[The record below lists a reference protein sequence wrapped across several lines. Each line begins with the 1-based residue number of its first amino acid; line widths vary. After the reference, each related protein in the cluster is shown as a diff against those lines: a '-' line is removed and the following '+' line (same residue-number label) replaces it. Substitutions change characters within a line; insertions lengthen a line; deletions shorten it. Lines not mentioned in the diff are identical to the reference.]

1 MLTVGDY
8 VLSPNI
14 VVERKSVKDLIQSLN
29 SGRLY
34 NQCETM
40 MQYYKTP
47 LLLIE
52 FDQNKSFNLEVNFC
66 HNSINAAIRR
76 YERTNK
82 PDGFTVEIGS
92 SYTFIPETEDRLVV
106 VAIFHCGSL

>member
-1 MLTVGDY
+1 MDSREFRSSLPSLLHGRNLDVVPAMLTVGDY
-8 VLSPNI
+8 VLSPTM

-40 MQYYKTP
+40 MQYYRTP

-52 FDQNKSFNLEVNFC
+52 FDQNKSFNLEVYP
-66 HNSINAAIRR
+66 IAI
-76 YERTNK
+76 
-82 PDGFTVEIGS
+82 PF
-92 SYTFIPETEDRLVV
+92 
-106 VAIFHCGSL
+106 